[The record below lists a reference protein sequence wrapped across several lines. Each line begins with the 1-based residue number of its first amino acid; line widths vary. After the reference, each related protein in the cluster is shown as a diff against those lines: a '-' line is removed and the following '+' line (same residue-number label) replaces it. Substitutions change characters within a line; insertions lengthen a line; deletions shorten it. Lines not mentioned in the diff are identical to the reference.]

1 MTQPPPT
8 EQDLRRAATRR
19 MLGILVLFAVLLCG
33 ALALFLREEN
43 RRSRMLAPQPEESA
57 LPSVPGLPAS
67 SEPAS
72 SDPASTIPSSAPAE
86 SPVPVAVPAPVPAD
100 VRPPAPAILEDSLR
114 MEEALAAYREASDYL
129 RAQRPDLAER
139 RLRDALAINPD
150 MAPALRLLGIVCLQ
164 DGRLADS
171 IAHFERSLQLEPL
184 HPDALSNL
192 AFAYFQAK
200 NINVALDLI
209 DTCRRL
215 HPDYVPALLQEGL
228 IKLAVDPEAAIEA
241 LRAACEAE
249 PGNPGPRNNLAVA
262 LARTGD
268 FEGAREQLAAI
279 LDANPDNFTALFNTA
294 ALYAKA
300 TNATESVSWLARAMQ
315 QIPPEQFRT
324 YLFDPD
330 FDPIRRSPE
339 YISFLRTLDP
349 ALPPPPPIG
358 R

>member
-1 MTQPPPT
+1 MTQPPPS
-8 EQDLRRAATRR
+8 EASLRRAATRR
-19 MLGILVLFAVLLCG
+19 TIGILVLFAVLLCG

-43 RRSRMLAPQPEESA
+43 RRSRVLAPQPEA
-57 LPSVPGLPAS
+57 ANVP
-67 SEPAS
+67 SEPATAIP
-72 SDPASTIPSSAPAE
+72 PAAPAE
-86 SPVPVAVPAPVPAD
+86 SSVPAPVPAD

-150 MAPALRLLGIVCLQ
+150 MAAALRLLGIVCLQ
-164 DGRLADS
+164 DGRLADA

-200 NINVALDLI
+200 NINVALELI

-215 HPDYVPALLQEGL
+215 YPDYVPALLQEGL
-228 IKLAVDPEAAIEA
+228 IKLAVDPETAIEA
-241 LRAACEAE
+241 LRAATEAE

-262 LARTGD
+262 LARIGD
-268 FEGAREQLAAI
+268 FDGAREQLETV
-279 LDANPDNFTALFNTA
+279 LDANPNNFTALFNTA
-294 ALYAKA
+294 ALYAKT
-300 TNATESVSWLARAMQ
+300 TNATEAVSWLARAMQ

-339 YISFLRTLDP
+339 FADFLRTLDP
-349 ALPPPPPIG
+349 ALPPPPAVQP
-358 R
+358 